1 MGSSPVAADPE
12 AWQSVLTALLT
23 VVAWIPK
30 MQQWLFEFLFH
41 SSSGWTAAAKFV
53 FLMFP
58 LLLFVAAMWCTM
70 LSVYTVPFRSNR
82 IGFTAT
88 MLVAW
93 WDAARAVWQYWVGFL
108 RFTLVALGWILTL
121 ARFALKLVMEVL
133 RQLVMAPFA
142 MTGRLSRSYFQPGV
156 PWIALALLLGWCML
170 EATIFTYVM
179 FPTVSEVLADLV
191 GTQTPRFTGP
201 LLYMFLLLLI
211 LGSFACLQ
219 ALLDTIAK
227 RQFKFIVQMLVVE
240 LFVMSFEVM
249 FLYRELVDAITPWI
263 AQQTGE
269 RMGVLSVLLLATF
282 SFVGIR
288 GMTWFLFGQF
298 GTPPLLA
305 FISRR
310 PLEQAEGAEH
320 LVTLTEETNW
330 WDAPVREFKQEIVW
344 LHSKSDEVLEYL
356 TLPVLQVLAAALNFA
371 MIVLAS
377 RPIFNLPLNSLR
389 EVMETRAILSHLK
402 LQPKKVES

>member
-1 MGSSPVAADPE
+1 MGSSLVAADPG
-12 AWQSVLTALLT
+12 WPSVLSALLT
-23 VVAWIPK
+23 PVAWIPK
-30 MQQWLFEFLFH
+30 LQQWLLEFLFY

-108 RFTLVALGWILTL
+108 RLALVAVGWILTL
-121 ARFALKLVMEVL
+121 ARLGLKLLMEVL
-133 RQLVMAPFA
+133 KQLLIAPFA
-142 MTGRLSRSYFQPGV
+142 MTGRLSKSYFQPGV
-156 PWIALALLLGWCML
+156 PWIAFLLLIGWCML

-179 FPTVSEVLADLV
+179 FPTVGEVLADLV
-191 GTQTPRFTGP
+191 GVQAPTYAGP
-201 LLYMFLLLLI
+201 ILYLFLLLLM

-219 ALLDTIAK
+219 ALLDTINK
-227 RQFKFIVQMLVVE
+227 RQFKFIIQMIVVE

-249 FLYRELVDAITPWI
+249 FLYRELVDAITPWV

-269 RMGVLSVLLLATF
+269 RMGVGMVLLLATF
-282 SFVGIR
+282 GWVGIR

-305 FISRR
+305 FISRQ
-310 PLEQAEGAEH
+310 PMEQPEGAEH
-320 LVTLTEETNW
+320 VVTFTEDTNW
-330 WDAPVREFKQEIVW
+330 WQAPVRDFKLEIEW
-344 LHSKSDEVLEYL
+344 LHGKSDEVLGYL

-377 RPIFNLPLNSLR
+377 RTIFNLPLNSLK
-389 EVMETRAILSHLK
+389 EVMETRAILAHLK